1 MSYEP
6 QLGEIVRGAGAKS
19 GKPYVGA
26 FRRHSI
32 TTVGESTLSLQAGG
46 GRAAGRVFVRTDS
59 LEPETPDN
67 PLHCELC
74 GEPEDDETGTFWDA
88 IGQRNVVAH
97 AQCGTDAGYDLA

>member
-6 QLGEIVRGAGAKS
+6 QLGEVVRGIGRS

-26 FRRHSI
+26 FRQHSE
-32 TTVGESTLSLQAGG
+32 TTVDESTLSLQAGG

-59 LEPETPDN
+59 LEAESPDN

-74 GEPEDDETGTFWDA
+74 GEAEDEETGTFWDA
-88 IGQRNVVAH
+88 VGQRNVMAH
-97 AQCGTDAGYDLA
+97 AQCGIDAGYTLA